1 MTKSFEMDA
10 LQLFLGDPY
19 VINDNIIIRQPTIGE
34 VAVYGERDYYSM
46 VHTITAIPSSM
57 KSQLDD
63 IGLDYEQ
70 VSDFDLFIMLSRTL
84 DKERTEIILGDLD
97 LSNLRPFKNNQNN
110 EIVLLDKD
118 TGTIIDRFIY
128 ERMVNHIRKMHGLK
142 KKVEKAK
149 NAMTKKILIEEDRRN
164 IELNKNKP
172 YNSFLMPLISSV
184 KARQGYTLDYI
195 KNEGLVEFFD
205 EVNRLQI
212 IHNADA
218 LLSACYSGFCDTSK
232 MDKKALNWMRDI
244 NEDTQ
249 HRAQPEEAK
258 KK

>member
-1 MTKSFEMDA
+1 MTKTFEMDA

-19 VINDNIIIRQPTIGE
+19 VINDNIIINQPKIGD
-34 VAVYGERDYYSM
+34 VAAYGESAYFSM
-46 VHTITAIPSSM
+46 VHTLTAIPSNL

-63 IGLDYEQ
+63 MGLDYEQ

-84 DKERTEIILGDLD
+84 TKERTEILIGKID
-97 LSNLRPFKNNQNN
+97 LSNMRPFKNPQND
-110 EIVLLDKD
+110 EIILVDKEN
-118 TGTIIDRFIY
+118 GIIIDRFIY
-128 ERMVNHIRKMHGLK
+128 ERMVNHIRKMHCLK

-172 YNSFLMPLISSV
+172 YNSFLMPLISAV

-232 MDKKALNWMRDI
+232 MDKKALNWMRDV
-244 NEDTQ
+244 NEDNQ
-249 HRAQPEEAK
+249 QKDAK
-258 KK
+258 K

>member
-1 MTKSFEMDA
+1 M
-10 LQLFLGDPY
+10 
-19 VINDNIIIRQPTIGE
+19 
-34 VAVYGERDYYSM
+34 
-46 VHTITAIPSSM
+46 
-57 KSQLDD
+57 
-63 IGLDYEQ
+63 
-70 VSDFDLFIMLSRTL
+70 
-84 DKERTEIILGDLD
+84 
-97 LSNLRPFKNNQNN
+97 RPFKNPQND
-110 EIVLLDKD
+110 EIVLVDKEN
-118 TGTIIDRFIY
+118 GIIIDRFIY
-128 ERMVNHIRKMHGLK
+128 ERMVSHIRKMHGLK

-195 KNEGLVEFFD
+195 KNEGMVEFFD

-232 MDKKALNWMRDI
+232 MDKKALNWMRDV

-249 HRAQPEEAK
+249 HHIKSEDGK

>member
-1 MTKSFEMDA
+1 M
-10 LQLFLGDPY
+10 
-19 VINDNIIIRQPTIGE
+19 
-34 VAVYGERDYYSM
+34 
-46 VHTITAIPSSM
+46 
-57 KSQLDD
+57 
-63 IGLDYEQ
+63 GLDYEQ
-70 VSDFDLFIMLSRTL
+70 VADFDLFIMLSRTL
-84 DKERTEIILGDLD
+84 PKERTEILLGELD
-97 LSNLRPFKNNQNN
+97 LSNMRPFNNPQND
-110 EIVLLDKD
+110 EIILIDRD
-118 TGTIIDRFIY
+118 TGVVIDIFLY
-128 ERMVNHIRKMHGLK
+128 ERMVTHIRKMHGLK

-232 MDKKALNWMRDI
+232 MDKKALNWMRDL

-249 HRAQPEEAK
+249 NHVKQEEVK